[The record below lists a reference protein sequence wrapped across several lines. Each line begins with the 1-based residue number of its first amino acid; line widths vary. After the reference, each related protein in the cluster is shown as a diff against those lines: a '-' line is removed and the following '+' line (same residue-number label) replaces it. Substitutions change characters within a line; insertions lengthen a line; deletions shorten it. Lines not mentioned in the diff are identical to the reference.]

1 MQKEEELK
9 LDRCMFAVS
18 GTRLLLTFIA
28 CEVERRGQGSF
39 PAVDL
44 RGHRKDGASFQGS
57 SFQTW
62 SSSSKSEGPNE
73 MEKG

>member
-39 PAVDL
+39 P
-44 RGHRKDGASFQGS
+44 RCRSQGS
-57 SFQTW
+57 SERWRKLPRFLLPDLELLIEIRRT
-62 SSSSKSEGPNE
+62 E
-73 MEKG
+73 